1 MNGFER
7 RKEQKKESIRQAAI
21 ELFKV
26 FGFGKVSIGDIAHK
40 ANVSHVT
47 IYNHFGS
54 KDGLVRDVVRTV
66 LSGLVAKSGE
76 IIYGDK
82 PYLEKLE
89 AIIFSKAELA
99 GQYQGELMKTA
110 VRDYPEMAQLI
121 ETMWQNEIDKLIDDL
136 VEEGR
141 EKGYIHKGLSQQAIK
156 LYFEIVR
163 KGAFSSLETINQLT
177 VDSKL
182 AEDLNR
188 LFLFGLVG
196 RDIKNE

>member
-21 ELFKV
+21 ELFKT
-26 FGFGKVSIGDIAHK
+26 FGFGKVSIGDIAHR

-54 KDGLVRDVVRTV
+54 KDALVREVVRTV
-66 LSGLVAKSGE
+66 LSNLVAKSSE
-76 IIYGDK
+76 IIYADK

-89 AIIFSKAELA
+89 AIIFDKAELA
-99 GQYQGELMKTA
+99 SQYQGELMKTA
-110 VRDYPEMAQLI
+110 VRDYPEMAQII

-163 KGAFSSLETINQLT
+163 NGVFSSLETINQLK

-182 AEDLNR
+182 TQDLNR

-196 RDIKNE
+196 KNIEND